1 MAIAPHIQ
9 STDIEKWQKCLNF
22 FRDNVSESQYETWF
36 KPLVFL
42 GYVNNEVTLGVSSMF
57 VCERLE
63 SEFINLMGAALKKEF
78 SNDVRLAYKTNVVRN
93 EPTSDVTLS
102 GSRSSAAVM
111 PRQSNPTNPFAPQ
124 SAVPDNWLE
133 PQLNPRYT
141 FENYCGSTSNQ
152 VARSIGEAIASDPK
166 CKTFNPLFVFGAP
179 GVGKTHLM
187 QAIGIRTKEL
197 FPQTR
202 VLYITARLFQS
213 QYTSAERT
221 GKTNE
226 FLNFYQ
232 SIDMLIID
240 DIQDLIGKPAT
251 QNAFFHIFN
260 HLHLN
265 QKQLIMS
272 SDCCPS
278 AMEGME
284 ARLLSRFKWGMTAE
298 LSSPDYE
305 LRKRALELKTRQDG
319 IALPAEVAD
328 YIAANVTNS
337 IREIEGVV
345 VSLVAY
351 STVLNRPID
360 LELARTVMA
369 NAVKVSRK
377 QVNFDLI
384 TEKVSEYYNLD
395 PEKIFSKS
403 RKREINDARQMVMYL
418 AKKLAN
424 MPTTAIGTRL
434 SRSHSTVIYACT
446 QLDDRISVDSKLR
459 EEVNAIE
466 ALINT

>member
-1 MAIAPHIQ
+1 MTFNTPH
-9 STDIEKWQKCLNF
+9 IEKWEKCLRF
-22 FRDNVSESQYETWF
+22 FKDNVSESQYATWF
-36 KPLVFL
+36 EPLVFL
-42 GYVNNEVTLGVSSMF
+42 GYTDNVVTLGVASMF
-57 VCERLE
+57 VAERLD
-63 SEFINLMGAALKKEF
+63 SEFINLIGAALKKEF
-78 SNDVRLAYKTNVVRN
+78 SAGVGLVYKTNVVRN
-93 EPTSDVTLS
+93 EPSTNVTLS

-111 PRQSNPTNPFAPQ
+111 PRQANPTNPFIKQ
-124 SAVPDNWLE
+124 SAMPDTWLE

-187 QAIGIRTKEL
+187 QAIGIRAKEL
-197 FPQTR
+197 FPQMR

-213 QYTSAERT
+213 QYTSAERS

-232 SIDMLIID
+232 SIDMLIVD
-240 DIQDLIGKPAT
+240 DIQDLIGKPGT

-305 LRKRALELKTRQDG
+305 LRRRVLDLKTRQDG
-319 IALPAEVAD
+319 VDIPGDVAEF
-328 YIAANVTNS
+328 IAANVTNS
-337 IREIEGVV
+337 IREIEGIV

-360 LELARTVMA
+360 MELARTVMA

-384 TEKVSEYYNLD
+384 TEKVSEYYGLD

-418 AKKLAN
+418 AKKLAS

-434 SRSHSTVIYACT
+434 SRSHSTVIYACN
-446 QLDDRISVDSKLR
+446 QLDDRISVDAKLR

-466 ALINT
+466 ALINA